1 MDSPHTAQGQWK
13 WVESKVIAYFEQNVM
28 WPSLSLT
35 TRGWSCSCPKR
46 HLNFQ
51 LSSFVGGCSQQLI
64 QIFTGYWILTGMCLH
79 VNLDFPWSRTWLS
92 DWSDMIWRFGTNRK
106 DNICQHSLTYFLFSL
121 SVVSDSL
128 WPHGLQHARLP
139 CPSPSLRV
147 FSNSCPLGQ
156 WCHPNISSSV
166 TPFSSCP
173 QSSPASGY
181 DI

>member
-79 VNLDFPWSRTWLS
+79 VNLDFPWSRTRLS
-92 DWSDMIWRFGTNRK
+92 DWSDLIWRFGTNRK

-139 CPSPSLRV
+139 CPPSLRV